1 MKIEIKKLVEKL
13 NNHPTCTKGL
23 IDIEE
28 VNRFVTE
35 SQKKAIPIRELRE
48 GNTVMDIN
56 GFVFNWDN
64 SMKGDY
70 FPIEINYLWLIKLSF
85 SKSIKN
91 LDWWEDASEL
101 ITYDLRGSEVR
112 IGGQWMPFER
122 KYVHEL
128 ENLIFELTRQS

>member
-1 MKIEIKKLVEKL
+1 MKIEIKRLVEKL
-13 NNHPTCTKGL
+13 NSHPACITGL

-28 VNRFVTE
+28 VKLFLTE
-35 SQKKAIPIRELRE
+35 LQEKTIPIRELRD

-70 FPIEINYLWLIKLSF
+70 FPIEVNSLWLIKLHFERSV
-85 SKSIKN
+85 KIE
-91 LDWWEDASEL
+91 DWWEHASE
-101 ITYDLRGSEVR
+101 IIIYDLTD
-112 IGGQWMPFER
+112 GGVGVGGRRMPFKR

-128 ENLIFELTRQS
+128 QNLVFEIIR